1 MVPAVDDRRLTN
13 RIMAKWFA
21 ISAEPRMP
29 RPGEITEAAFG
40 ADWSRCVLIALEPVL
55 WRSRLVYVGE
65 TLRNRDRTAGVPQ
78 ILNDYEEASLVRLAA
93 AKIPVLLE
101 RRAPMIFGGY
111 APRGPGV
118 ILYRAILLPVSSDN
132 QRIDHALG
140 AINFRSVSVTED
152 DVIGDA
158 VGEADKGEQVA
169 AFFALTAGRLAFPD
183 AKKPSVKPKR
193 FRK

>member
-13 RIMAKWFA
+13 RIMAKWSA

-29 RPGEITEAAFG
+29 RPGEITESAFG
-40 ADWSRCVLIALEPVL
+40 ADWSSCVLIALEPVL
-55 WRSRLVYVGE
+55 WRSRLVYVGD
-65 TLRNRDRTAGVPQ
+65 TLRNRDRTAGIPQ
-78 ILNDYEEASLVRLAA
+78 ILNDYQEGSLVRLAA
-93 AKIPVLLE
+93 AKIPALLE

-111 APRGPGV
+111 APRGREV

-140 AINFRSVSVTED
+140 AINFRAVSVNED

-183 AKKPSVKPKR
+183 AGKPSVKPKR